1 MKVTKNQRLHSL
13 DILRGLTIIFMIIV
27 NTPGSWNHV
36 YAPLLHAEWNGIT
49 PTDYIFPTFLFIVG
63 VSIVLSFTKQI
74 EMGKSQSEMT
84 KKVLIRA
91 LKIYGVGIIL
101 WLWPG
106 FNDCLLN
113 GSCLDLSI
121 DSIRWVGVLH
131 RISFVF
137 LACALL
143 FLFTSRKMQI
153 YIGIILLLFY
163 WIIMVYVPVPGIGFP
178 DLSIPEKNWAHYID
192 SLLLPGKLWEDTW
205 DPEGILSTLPS
216 VSTGIMGM
224 LAGYILLKKEEL
236 VKKINQ
242 IFFLGFLLLFLGDLL
257 QWFFPLNKNLWSSS
271 FSLLMGGI
279 SSIALAASLYVFDF
293 KQTHYKFQ
301 FAHAFGVN
309 SILAYSLSSLLTVIF
324 YSSKWWGISL
334 NVEFMGLWENS
345 SLPLKLGSL
354 IYALFYVLIIW
365 VPTYYLFKKKIFI
378 KL

>member
-1 MKVTKNQRLHSL
+1 
-13 DILRGLTIIFMIIV
+13 
-27 NTPGSWNHV
+27 
-36 YAPLLHAEWNGIT
+36 
-49 PTDYIFPTFLFIVG
+49 
-63 VSIVLSFTKQI
+63 
-74 EMGKSQSEMT
+74 
-84 KKVLIRA
+84 
-91 LKIYGVGIIL
+91 
-101 WLWPG
+101 
-106 FNDCLLN
+106 
-113 GSCLDLSI
+113 
-121 DSIRWVGVLH
+121 
-131 RISFVF
+131 
-137 LACALL
+137 
-143 FLFTSRKMQI
+143 
-153 YIGIILLLFY
+153 
-163 WIIMVYVPVPGIGFP
+163 MVYVPIPGIGFP

-216 VSTGIMGM
+216 ISTGIMGM

-236 VKKINQ
+236 IKKINQ

-279 SSIALAASLYVFDF
+279 SSIALAASLFVFDF

-345 SLPLKLGSL
+345 GLPLKLGSL

>member
-1 MKVTKNQRLHSL
+1 
-13 DILRGLTIIFMIIV
+13 
-27 NTPGSWNHV
+27 
-36 YAPLLHAEWNGIT
+36 
-49 PTDYIFPTFLFIVG
+49 
-63 VSIVLSFTKQI
+63 
-74 EMGKSQSEMT
+74 
-84 KKVLIRA
+84 
-91 LKIYGVGIIL
+91 
-101 WLWPG
+101 
-106 FNDCLLN
+106 
-113 GSCLDLSI
+113 
-121 DSIRWVGVLH
+121 
-131 RISFVF
+131 
-137 LACALL
+137 
-143 FLFTSRKMQI
+143 
-153 YIGIILLLFY
+153 
-163 WIIMVYVPVPGIGFP
+163 
-178 DLSIPEKNWAHYID
+178 
-192 SLLLPGKLWEDTW
+192 
-205 DPEGILSTLPS
+205 
-216 VSTGIMGM
+216 M

>member
-1 MKVTKNQRLHSL
+1 MIDRENKRLQSL
-13 DILRGLTIIFMIIV
+13 DILRGLTIIFMVIV
-27 NTPGSWNHV
+27 NTPGSWSHV

-74 EMGKSQSEMT
+74 EIGRSRAEMT

-91 LKIYGVGIIL
+91 LKIYGVGIFL
-101 WLWPG
+101 WLWPS
-106 FNDCLLN
+106 FNF
-113 GSCLDLSI
+113 

-143 FLFTSRKMQI
+143 FLYTSQKVQI
-153 YIGIILLLFY
+153 YVGIALLLFY
-163 WIIMVYVPVPGIGFP
+163 WIVMVYVPIPGIGFP

-216 VSTGIMGM
+216 IATGIMGM
-224 LAGYILLKKEEL
+224 ISGYILLKKEEL
-236 VKKINQ
+236 DKKINQ
-242 IFFLGFLLLFLGDLL
+242 IFFFGFTLLLLGDLM

-279 SSIALAASLYVFDF
+279 SAIALAGSLFIFDLKQSQNQF
-293 KQTHYKFQ
+293 K
-301 FAHAFGVN
+301 FAQVFGVN
-309 SILAYSLSSLLTVIF
+309 SIFAYSLSSLLTVVF
-324 YSSKWWGISL
+324 YSPKLWGIAF
-334 NVEFMGLWENS
+334 NQEFMKLWES
-345 SLPLKLGSL
+345 IGLPLKLGSL
-354 IYALFYVLIIW
+354 IYALFYVLMIW
-365 VPTYYLFKKKIFI
+365 IPTFYLFKKKIYI